1 MPPLPPDHRA
11 RRIIG
16 EARRQAETQAQDPL
30 ERELFHFVKTG
41 ETASTELRVAV
52 DLYADAEFRHILNAL
67 ILTNANEELV
77 TGTLGLQPAS
87 LEIYRHFFFDSTVF
101 AHNLAKTR
109 YVKELTCS
117 PELRC
122 LYELAIE
129 RGPIELL
136 DRYRIGTRPHIEPD
150 ALMKDALAD
159 MWGKFVTHRGY
170 SVTSDTAKE
179 ALRWGEA
186 ALRTAKV
193 VLETS
198 REERKGASTV
208 DDLRIALE
216 IRNETKSLEDLGV
229 TADDLVV
236 E

>member
-1 MPPLPPDHRA
+1 
-11 RRIIG
+11 
-16 EARRQAETQAQDPL
+16 
-30 ERELFHFVKTG
+30 
-41 ETASTELRVAV
+41 
-52 DLYADAEFRHILNAL
+52 
-67 ILTNANEELV
+67 
-77 TGTLGLQPAS
+77 
-87 LEIYRHFFFDSTVF
+87 
-101 AHNLAKTR
+101 
-109 YVKELTCS
+109 
-117 PELRC
+117 
-122 LYELAIE
+122 
-129 RGPIELL
+129 
-136 DRYRIGTRPHIEPD
+136 
-150 ALMKDALAD
+150 MKDALAD

-193 VLETS
+193 VLETG

-216 IRNETKSLEDLGV
+216 IRNQTKSLEDLGV